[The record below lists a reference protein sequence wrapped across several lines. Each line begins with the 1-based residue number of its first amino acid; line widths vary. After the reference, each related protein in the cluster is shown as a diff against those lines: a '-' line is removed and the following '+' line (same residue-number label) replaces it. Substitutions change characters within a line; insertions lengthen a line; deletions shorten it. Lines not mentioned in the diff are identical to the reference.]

1 MRPLT
6 RTLVTV
12 ALFVVAASGCGGGS
26 GRAALVAGD
35 MPEGGSFGAVWN
47 SPQYGRMDMVQTG
60 ATIVGEYTKNER
72 SGRIEGTAQG
82 DLMRFT
88 WTERRELVAGVPR
101 VNRGRGYFRLVKD
114 AEGYKLLGEWG
125 HDESDTGGG
134 PWNAVRTRW
143 RPRLSTDSGSA
154 GGEDGEGS
162 DASGSDAS
170 GNDEGGGDASSS
182 GSEGS
187 DDLDG
192 L

>member
-1 MRPLT
+1 MRPSI
-6 RTLVTV
+6 RTLVV
-12 ALFVVAASGCGGGS
+12 FAVFVVAAAGCGGAG
-26 GRAALVAGD
+26 GRVALTPGV
-35 MPEGGSFGAVWN
+35 MPEGGEFGGVWN

-82 DLMRFT
+82 DLMRFS

-101 VNRGRGYFRLVKD
+101 VNRGRGYFRIVKD
-114 AEGYKLLGEWG
+114 AEGFKLLGEWG
-125 HDESDTGGG
+125 HDDSETGGG

-143 RPRLSTDSGSA
+143 RPRLA
-154 GGEDGEGS
+154 GGSDGDGGS
-162 DASGSDAS
+162 GGDDSSSDDSSAS
-170 GNDEGGGDASSS
+170 EGGS
-182 GSEGS
+182 GGESSEGS

>member
-1 MRPLT
+1 MRSPI
-6 RTLVTV
+6 RTLVSF
-12 ALFVVAASGCGGGS
+12 ALFVMAAAACGGGG
-26 GRAALVAGD
+26 GRVALTPGA
-35 MPEGGSFGAVWN
+35 MPEGGQFGGVWN

-60 ATIVGEYTKNER
+60 STIVGEYTKNER

-101 VNRGRGYFRLVKD
+101 VNRGRGYFRIVKD
-114 AEGYKLLGEWG
+114 AEGFKLLGEWG
-125 HDESDTGGG
+125 HDDDETGGG

-143 RPRLSTDSGSA
+143 RPRLSGEGGGGDS
-154 GGEDGEGS
+154 GGED
-162 DASGSDAS
+162 S
-170 GNDEGGGDASSS
+170 GNPDSSANESS
-182 GSEGS
+182 GGESSEGS